1 MAVVQSPL
9 PVHVSC
15 QRVVHLER
23 GGSPVECVLAS
34 DTKLLLPASLASHLS
49 VGDEISFPVNSPPAP
64 LRTEIRVKKNSF
76 SGRSRELY
84 QAPIGYATEPRKDKR
99 GRLQVYAQVPQG
111 LFGIDSVLLPC
122 EVLREYFYS
131 ISSDRQ
137 GPARPTL
144 YELLRMPT
152 TASPAELRVG
162 FKLRDLELRNDN
174 APRVE
179 RVALERAFNILG
191 QPELRACYD
200 ALLADS
206 EAAAVFPYGGFG
218 SLLVAGERSR
228 DGRTFFAHRILA
240 FLPEQRQR
248 RFRAAMRHCDFYDDR
263 ALCRDAR
270 RRLELW
276 IDPAVLHITW
286 DATWNQWKHLLP
298 TKMEVSA
305 TFVESGNYRRRRGEW
320 ELVQR
325 ETALPSRLEIK
336 LPDEFQEQLDKART
350 TYRRFGQYSS
360 ALDRIRACIEHR
372 AVEKAEL
379 ERICFEHHIPGD
391 LDVAQISWRPDYD
404 PFFYRQLSRR
414 ARRIYLFR
422 DEYIFDLEK
431 TVVVE
436 TPQLGHATYI
446 FAKPRSMD
454 GFLAT
459 YTKITKED
467 IRRNRDDIAA
477 RLGYLGRI
485 IHGVDPKLWVK
496 DLKCRI
502 GEVV

>member
-15 QRVVHLER
+15 QRVVHLGR

-34 DTKLLLPASLASHLS
+34 NTKLLLPASLASHLS

-64 LRTEIRVKKNSF
+64 LRIEIRVKKNSF

-84 QAPIGYATEPRKDKR
+84 LAPIGYVTQPRKDKR
-99 GRLQVYAQVPQG
+99 GRLHVCAQVPQG

-131 ISSDRQ
+131 VPSDRQ

-152 TASPAELRVG
+152 TAAPAELRVG

-206 EAAAVFPYGGFG
+206 EAPVPFPYSGFG

-228 DGRTFFAHRILA
+228 DGQTFFAHRILA

-248 RFRAAMRHCDFYDDR
+248 RFRASMRQCDFYNDR
-263 ALCRDAR
+263 ALYRDVR

-276 IDPAVLHITW
+276 MDPAVLHMTW
-286 DATWNQWKHLLP
+286 DATWNQWKHLLA

-305 TFVESGNYRRRRGEW
+305 TFVESGKYRRRRGEW
-320 ELVQR
+320 ELVQW
-325 ETALPSRLEIK
+325 ETALPSRVEVK
-336 LPDEFQEQLDKART
+336 LPDEIQEQLDTART
-350 TYRRFGQYSS
+350 AYRRFGQYSA
-360 ALDRIRACIEHR
+360 ALDRVRARIECQ
-372 AVEKAEL
+372 AVEKTEL
-379 ERICFEHHIPGD
+379 EGICSELRIPGD
-391 LDVAQISWRPDYD
+391 FDVAQINWRPDYD

-422 DEYIFDLEK
+422 DEYIFDLERA
-431 TVVVE
+431 VVTE

-446 FAKPRSMD
+446 FAKPKNMEA
-454 GFLAT
+454 FLAT
-459 YTKITKED
+459 YTRITKDD
-467 IRRNRDDIAA
+467 IRHNRENVAA
-477 RLGYLGRI
+477 RLGFQSRV
-485 IHGVDPKLWVK
+485 IHGVDPRAWFT
-496 DLKCRI
+496 DLKRRV
-502 GEVV
+502 GEAA